1 MSIRLSF
8 VFFFSL
14 LVGIPSARA
23 QGPVFSDVDTLSIP
37 DQAGQGGQQVA
48 VPVDL
53 VNTFSVGGFYLRVA
67 YDSLALEPLS
77 VDTTWRSSAFEL
89 HGTILGIPGIVEYYA
104 TSMTPLQN
112 AIRPGSGPVAMI
124 NFMVGNDVQD
134 GYYDLDFEDED
145 STSYDNQLTDSLGSN
160 SIIPIMVGGRIVV
173 GEPTGMAVSE
183 PLPVTFELMQNYPN
197 PFNQQTEVVFDL
209 QAPADVDL
217 AIFDILGREVATL
230 YSGYAG
236 TGRTRVV
243 WKGKSAA
250 GEELVS
256 GIYYYS
262 LKTSTGETATR
273 KMAILK

>member
-1 MSIRLSF
+1 MSRMLFFVSF
-8 VFFFSL
+8 LSL
-14 LVGIPSARA
+14 LVDISAVRG

-37 DQAGQGGQQVA
+37 ETAGESGQQVA

-53 VNTFSVGGFYLRVA
+53 VNTFSVGGFAIRVA

-77 VDTTWRSSAFEL
+77 VDTTWRSAGFEL
-89 HGTILGIPGIVEYYA
+89 HGAIFEIPGIVFYYA

-112 AIRPGSGPVAMI
+112 AIPPGSGPVAMI
-124 NFMVGNDVQD
+124 NFMVGSDVQD

-173 GEPTGMAVSE
+173 GEPTGIAAGE

-197 PFNQQTEVVFDL
+197 PFNRHTEMVFSL
-209 QAPADVDL
+209 TVPADVEL
-217 AIFDILGREVATL
+217 VIFDILGREVARV
-230 YSGYAG
+230 YSGFAAPG
-236 TGRTRVV
+236 LTRVV
-243 WKGKSAA
+243 WDGKSAA
-250 GEELVS
+250 GEDLVS
-256 GIYYYS
+256 GIYCYS
-262 LKTSTGETATR
+262 LIASSGETMTR